1 MMPNNENEIFY
12 IVGAILTILVN
23 VPEIIRQININLKFN
38 EAINHHKILW
48 LGCIKKALRIILN
61 AFFLQ
66 KLIPL

>member
-38 EAINHHKILW
+38 ESIKHHKILW
-48 LGCIKKALRIILN
+48 LICRKSA
-61 AFFLQ
+61 
-66 KLIPL
+66 

>member
-38 EAINHHKILW
+38 ESIKHHKILW
-48 LGCIKKALRIILN
+48 LGCQKKRLE
-61 AFFLQ
+61 
-66 KLIPL
+66 